1 MARSKLHSVNMQLEL
16 RGMGAEHCGVDMHAK
31 SQGGFETVEK
41 EATRDTDKSQAIS
54 DLVI

>member
-41 EATRDTDKSQAIS
+41 EETEIQIRVRQ
-54 DLVI
+54 